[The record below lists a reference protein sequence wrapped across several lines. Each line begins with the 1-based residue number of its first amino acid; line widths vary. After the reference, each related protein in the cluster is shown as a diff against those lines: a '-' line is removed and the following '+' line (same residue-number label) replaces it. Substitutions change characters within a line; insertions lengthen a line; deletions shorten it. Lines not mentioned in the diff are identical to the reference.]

1 MTLIESRNILQDD
14 QLISLIKSNFNKD
27 DMQLFDLNYK
37 IYTTNKN
44 NLNDFIVDFDEVYVW
59 IGFSRKS
66 HAKRLLESKN
76 TENKILFEINK
87 DYIIKPW
94 RTSYT

>member
-14 QLISLIKSNFNKD
+14 QLINLIKSNFNKD

-44 NLNDFIVDFDEVYVW
+44 NLNDFIVDFDEVWKW
-59 IGFSRKS
+59 IGFSTK
-66 HAKRLLESKN
+66 ANGKK
-76 TENKILFEINK
+76 
-87 DYIIKPW
+87 
-94 RTSYT
+94 